1 MALGTTNIYTELISN
16 TIALA
21 SNDVGELVAK
31 AKTGGSG
38 GYAFSIV
45 ETGGGVND
53 GYLFKSYSSTETSF
67 ATPYWNI
74 WANNSPGEWVLPALS
89 TNPVEFR
96 LKRDEGGLKYCY
108 RLGNFR
114 EYEHNS
120 YAPVPAGLSRTYAKT
135 TGGSVTVS
143 DVLKIKL
150 GSYDWKKLDA
160 SATHCKCKIYQSDG
174 STEIQ
179 SSSVMALTTDNKFI
193 TFSNLDFVVST
204 GSAVTYNYISKIAIC
219 NSVGD
224 ELCVLPIFGS
234 IIIDI
239 VNVPNNL
246 IKVIIAGN
254 PKVFPTASPI
264 LQSGNYYYTNGTY
277 NSMFGI
283 SANNRVLQS
292 ITYQLL
298 NKTTNAV
305 ESALTVTSF
314 DAYELP
320 TMLDIY
326 SNGEQET
333 FYTSFSRVSPSATQ
347 YLVMTMDYL

>member
-1 MALGTTNIYTELISN
+1 MALGTTNIYTQLVSN

-31 AKTGGSG
+31 AKTGGSA

-45 ETGGGVND
+45 ENGGGVND
-53 GYLFKSYSSTETSF
+53 GYLFKTYSSTATSL
-67 ATPYWNI
+67 ASPYWSI
-74 WANNSPGEWVLPALS
+74 WANNSPGEWVLPES
-89 TNPVEFR
+89 SNNPVEFR

-120 YAPVPAGLSRTYAKT
+120 YEPIPAGLSRTYAKT
-135 TGGSVTVS
+135 TGGSITVS
-143 DVLKIKL
+143 AALKIKL
-150 GSYDWKKLDA
+150 GSYDWHKLDA
-160 SATHCKCKIYQSDG
+160 SATHCKCKIYAADG
-174 STEIQ
+174 TTEIQ
-179 SSSVMALTTDNKFI
+179 SSSAMALTTDNKFI
-193 TFSNLDFVVST
+193 TFSNVDFVVST
-204 GSAVTYNYISKIAIC
+204 GYVVTYNYISKIAIC
-219 NSVGD
+219 NSIGD
-224 ELCVLPIFGS
+224 ELGVLPVFGS
-234 IIIDI
+234 IVIEVVDI
-239 VNVPNNL
+239 PSNL

-254 PKVFPTASPI
+254 PKVFQTASPI

-305 ESALTVTSF
+305 ESALVVTSF
-314 DAYELP
+314 DAYEAP
-320 TMLDIY
+320 TILDIY
-326 SNGEQET
+326 SNGEAET
-333 FYTSFSRVSPSATQ
+333 FYTSSSRLSPSATQ
-347 YLVMTMDYL
+347 YLVMTMEYI

>member
-1 MALGTTNIYTELISN
+1 MALSTTNIYTELISN

-67 ATPYWNI
+67 AEPYWSI
-74 WANNSPGEWVLPALS
+74 WANNSPGEWVLPATS
-89 TNPVEFR
+89 TDPVEFR

-120 YAPVPAGLSRTYAKT
+120 YAPLPAGLYSTYAKK
-135 TGGSVTVS
+135 TGGSVNVS
-143 DVLKIKL
+143 AALKIKL
-150 GSYDWKKLDA
+150 GSYDWRKLDA
-160 SATHCKCKIYQSDG
+160 SATHCKCKIYASDG
-174 STEIQ
+174 TTEIH

-193 TFSNLDFVVST
+193 TFLNVDFVVST
-204 GSAVTYNYISKIAIC
+204 GSVMTYNYISKISIC
-219 NSVGD
+219 NSLGD
-224 ELCVLPIFGS
+224 ELGVLPVFGS
-234 IIIDI
+234 IVIDI
-239 VNVPNNL
+239 VAEPDNL

-254 PKVFPTASPI
+254 HKVFQTTSPI
-264 LQSGNYYYTNGTY
+264 LQGGNSYYTNGTY

-283 SANNRVLQS
+283 SANHRILQS

-305 ESALTVTSF
+305 ESALVVTSF
-314 DAYELP
+314 DPYEAP

-326 SNGEQET
+326 ANGDAET
-333 FYTSFSRVSPSATQ
+333 FYTSSSRVSPSTTQ
-347 YLVMTMDYL
+347 YLVMTMEYI